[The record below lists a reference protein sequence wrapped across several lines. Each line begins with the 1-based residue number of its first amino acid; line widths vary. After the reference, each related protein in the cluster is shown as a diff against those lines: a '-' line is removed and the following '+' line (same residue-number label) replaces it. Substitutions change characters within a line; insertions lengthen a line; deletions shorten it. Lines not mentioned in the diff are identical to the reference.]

1 MFYYYSIKSTTSAIG
16 VARGVDYFKTS
27 KLFFSLNQTSLML
40 IYKCSTSRV
49 FINAFLAWYVR
60 DGPNY
65 ISYSKKMACS

>member
-49 FINAFLAWYVR
+49 FINAFLA
-60 DGPNY
+60 
-65 ISYSKKMACS
+65 